1 MVMEYYYLHLIGKL
15 SAVDILHSL
24 AFSIVM
30 LLIALTCPVIFKSIA
45 YKKHNVFIIERY
57 DIKASPQE
65 LKRIIDIDLCEI

>member
-30 LLIALTCPVIFKSIA
+30 LLIALTCPVILW
-45 YKKHNVFIIERY
+45 
-57 DIKASPQE
+57 SP
-65 LKRIIDIDLCEI
+65 LDHLLTDWY